1 MSQRRRARVGT
12 LKYTQV
18 NMGGSRRVGLRGSLA
33 GAACYSQAELLLAH
47 KIGNLAEEEVAAAM
61 RRTASRSSRVL
72 LLLSPDSSPGFCTTT
87 CLLSLYLCS
96 LRPLRV
102 RAFGSGLSIIC
113 TSARQFCSPL
123 YGLLL
128 LFRFRHVILGLLVC
142 RL

>member
-72 LLLSPDSSPGFCTTT
+72 LLLSHPPTLDRAHPRRHPGKRLGFGST
-87 CLLSLYLCS
+87 SLYS
-96 LRPLRV
+96 V
-102 RAFGSGLSIIC
+102 R
-113 TSARQFCSPL
+113 
-123 YGLLL
+123 
-128 LFRFRHVILGLLVC
+128 
-142 RL
+142 